1 MPSTALFMG
10 TAGTL
15 AAGLL
20 LGWMAPAEGQ
30 ASALF
35 WLAGPAL
42 VLLAGLAWAALLG
55 WTVKTQRSLHAAKR
69 RALSHHM
76 EQVLA
81 ALGDQYDKAVSA
93 HQRDLADHRAACEAE
108 LAGLRALLAEA
119 GAALQAGLAALA
131 ERTAE
136 QSRLA
141 GDIASGEG
149 GPEGISRNLRE
160 TSKTLHNFV
169 EITLLSSK
177 SAMNLVERIN
187 DTSRQVQGVL
197 QVLGEIE
204 SISRQTNLLA
214 LNAAIEAARAGE
226 MGRGFAVVA
235 DEVRMLSD
243 RTSQFSQ
250 QIRDDISGVQQSIG
264 ATEQLI
270 NETASKDMSEALR
283 SKQRADDMLEAM
295 DKANRAIAAG
305 VGDMGRIAAE
315 AAQALRALQAAA
327 GFAEPAGRLLERA
340 ESRLGRPQ
348 ASLLGLS
355 AVPALIAAARNARPG
370 GALPDGVF
378 HGPRGVHPA
387 VAARPEHAV
396 PAHALRQE
404 QGVTAAIDELRAGLA
419 ALGQNTA
426 QPAP

>member
-131 ERTAE
+131 ERTA
-136 QSRLA
+136 
-141 GDIASGEG
+141 
-149 GPEGISRNLRE
+149 
-160 TSKTLHNFV
+160 
-169 EITLLSSK
+169 
-177 SAMNLVERIN
+177 
-187 DTSRQVQGVL
+187 
-197 QVLGEIE
+197 
-204 SISRQTNLLA
+204 
-214 LNAAIEAARAGE
+214 
-226 MGRGFAVVA
+226 
-235 DEVRMLSD
+235 
-243 RTSQFSQ
+243 
-250 QIRDDISGVQQSIG
+250 
-264 ATEQLI
+264 
-270 NETASKDMSEALR
+270 
-283 SKQRADDMLEAM
+283 
-295 DKANRAIAAG
+295 
-305 VGDMGRIAAE
+305 
-315 AAQALRALQAAA
+315 
-327 GFAEPAGRLLERA
+327 
-340 ESRLGRPQ
+340 
-348 ASLLGLS
+348 
-355 AVPALIAAARNARPG
+355 
-370 GALPDGVF
+370 
-378 HGPRGVHPA
+378 
-387 VAARPEHAV
+387 
-396 PAHALRQE
+396 
-404 QGVTAAIDELRAGLA
+404 
-419 ALGQNTA
+419 
-426 QPAP
+426 